1 MPITIITFVVVIAI
15 KIIMVIIMGVAL
27 MVGLIIKPVPD
38 ATMIIVVILIFD
50 GGKIAIHIVHNVLIQ
65 EYLIVILAK
74 LAIID
79 GL

>member
-1 MPITIITFVVVIAI
+1 MPITIITFVVVIAG

-27 MVGLIIKPVPD
+27 MVGLIIMPVPD
-38 ATMIIVVILIFD
+38 ATMMIVIILIFD